1 MNDYQ
6 RFQQIIEFLEKLPKK
21 FWGTIEIKFR
31 NGKPILILE
40 HKQTKID

>member
-21 FWGTIEIKFR
+21 FWGTINTAGVRSTF
-31 NGKPILILE
+31 L
-40 HKQTKID
+40 T